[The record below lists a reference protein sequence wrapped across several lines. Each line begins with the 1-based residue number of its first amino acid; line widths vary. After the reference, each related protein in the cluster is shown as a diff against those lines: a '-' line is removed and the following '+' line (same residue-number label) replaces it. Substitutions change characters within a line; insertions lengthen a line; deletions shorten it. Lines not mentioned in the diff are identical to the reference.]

1 MVEKIMEVLSEH
13 SYKPLNADELAN
25 VLGLE
30 ANEKKEL
37 RKEIDRLT
45 KEGVV
50 LKIKKEKIV
59 LPEGYGV
66 YVGRIDVNKRG
77 FGFVA
82 RGEGEPDIFVPENAM
97 MTAMHGDKV
106 QVKVLREN
114 AGTKRAEGEILQI
127 IERKNN
133 KMIGVYEESKA
144 FGFVIPEDSKM
155 HHDVFINKKN
165 RNYAENG
172 DVVVVEI
179 TKWPE
184 KGRNPEGLITE
195 ILGKKGD
202 KGVDILTVV
211 KKYNLPE
218 EFSPEVIGYTDQ
230 IPEKVPETEIGRR
243 RDLRNEMV
251 MTIDGADAK
260 DLDDAVSVIRLENGN
275 YKLSVHI
282 ADVTHFVKEGS
293 PIDMEAFKRATSVY
307 LLDLVI
313 PMLPQKLSNNLCSLN
328 PFEPKLTLS
337 CDMVISPQGKV
348 VEHDIYESIIS
359 SKLRAT
365 YTGITRVINGEMDEE
380 LEKYKEFIPMI
391 NDMVELQHIL
401 EKKRADRGAIEF
413 DFPESKIT
421 LDKLGKPIDVSL
433 YPREISNKMIEEF
446 MLACNET
453 VSEHMFW
460 AHVPFIYR
468 IHEEPDEEKLKAF
481 TEFSFNLGYPVK
493 LFAGVQPKML
503 QEILEKVKGEP
514 AEPVLSKLLLRSM
527 MQAKYSPQN
536 VGHFG
541 LAATYY
547 SHFTSPIRRYP
558 DLQIHRIIKE
568 FLNGGI
574 DEKRSKQ
581 LIPIVTEASK
591 QASEMERVAVD
602 AERELDA
609 LKKAEFML
617 NHVGETF
624 EGIISSVTNFGLFV
638 ELPNTIEGLIHIT
651 SLYDDYYVYDDR
663 YMTLIGERGGKK
675 FTLGEKIEVLVSKV
689 NLDSREIFFEVGEK
703 ESSEKGN
710 KKEQHN

>member
-1 MVEKIMEVLSEH
+1 MLREKIMEILSAH
-13 SYKPLNADELAN
+13 SYNPMNTDELAN

-30 ANEKKEL
+30 KNEKKEL
-37 RKEIDRLT
+37 RKVIDGLM

-50 LKIKKEKIV
+50 IKIKKEKIV
-59 LPEGYGV
+59 LPEEYGV
-66 YVGRIDVNKRG
+66 YTGRIDVNKRG

-82 RGEGEPDIFVPENAM
+82 RGEGKEDIFVPENAM
-97 MTAMHGDKV
+97 KTAMHGDKV
-106 QVKVLREN
+106 QVKVMREN
-114 AGTKRAEGEILQI
+114 AGSRRAEGEVLQI

-133 KMIGVYEESKA
+133 KIIGVYEESKA
-144 FGFVIPEDSKM
+144 FGFVVPEDTKM

-165 RNYAENG
+165 RNFAENG

-211 KKYNLPE
+211 KKYSLPE
-218 EFSPEVIGYTDQ
+218 EFSPEVIGYTDR
-230 IPEKVPETEIGRR
+230 IPEEVPQKEIERR
-243 RDLRNEMV
+243 RDLRHEMI

-260 DLDDAVSVIRLENGN
+260 DLDDAVSVVRLQNGN
-275 YKLSVHI
+275 FKLSVHI

-293 PIDMEAFKRATSVY
+293 PIDKEAFKRATSVY

-313 PMLPQKLSNNLCSLN
+313 PMLPKKLSNNLCSLN

-337 CDMVISPQGKV
+337 CDMVIDPQGKV
-348 VEHDIYESIIS
+348 VEYDIYESIIE

-365 YTGITRVINGEMDEE
+365 YAGVTRVLKGEMDEE

-391 NDMVELQHIL
+391 KDMEELQHIL
-401 EKKRADRGAIEF
+401 EKKRERRGAIEF

-421 LDKLGKPIDVSL
+421 LDKLGKPVDVSL

-453 VSEHMFW
+453 VAEHMFW

-527 MQAKYSPQN
+527 MQARYAPEN
-536 VGHFG
+536 IGHFG

-568 FLNGGI
+568 FLNGEL
-574 DEKRSKQ
+574 DEKRAKK
-581 LIPIVTEASK
+581 LIPIVAEASK
-591 QASEMERVAVD
+591 QASEMERVAVE

-609 LKKAEFML
+609 LKKAEFMK

-663 YMTLIGERGGKK
+663 YMTLIGERSGRK
-675 FTLGEKIEVLVSKV
+675 FSLGEKIEVLVSNV
-689 NLDSREIFFEVGEK
+689 NLDSREIFFEVSDGED
-703 ESSEKGN
+703 SEKN
-710 KKEQHN
+710 N

>member
-1 MVEKIMEVLSEH
+1 MFTEKILGILSEH
-13 SYKPLNADELAN
+13 SYRPLSIEEMAS
-25 VLGLE
+25 VLGLQKGE
-30 ANEKKEL
+30 IKEL
-37 RKEIDRLT
+37 RKTVDRMI
-45 KEGVV
+45 KEGTVI
-50 LKIKKEKIV
+50 KIKKEKIV
-59 LPEGYGV
+59 LPESFGV
-66 YVGRIDVNKRG
+66 YTGRLDVNKRG
-77 FGFVA
+77 FGFVF
-82 RGEGEPDIFVPENAM
+82 RGEGQGDIFIPENEMKNAM
-97 MTAMHGDKV
+97 NGDKV
-106 QVKVLREN
+106 QVKVIRET
-114 AGTKRAEGEILQI
+114 AGTKRAEGEIMQI
-127 IERKNN
+127 LERKNA
-133 KMIGVYEESKA
+133 KVIGVYEESKA
-144 FGFVIPEDSKM
+144 FGFVVPEDNKIQ
-155 HHDVFINKKN
+155 HDIFINKKN

-211 KKYNLPE
+211 KKFGLPE
-218 EFSPEVIGYTDQ
+218 EFPAKVISYTDA
-230 IPEKVPETEIGRR
+230 IPETVSEKEISRR
-243 RDLRNEMV
+243 RDLRNEMI

-260 DLDDAVSVIRLENGN
+260 DLDDAVAVTKLENGN
-275 YKLSVHI
+275 YRLGVHI
-282 ADVTHFVKEGS
+282 ADVTHYVTEGS
-293 PIDMEAFKRATSVY
+293 PIDIEAFKRATSVY

-337 CDMVISPQGKV
+337 CDMIIDPQGKV
-348 VEHDIYESIIS
+348 VEHDIYESIIE

-365 YTGITRVINGEMDEE
+365 YGDVTKVLNGEMNEE
-380 LEKYKEFIPMI
+380 LEKYRDFIPMLK
-391 NDMVELQHIL
+391 DMEELQKIL
-401 EKKRADRGAIEF
+401 ENKRARRGAIEF

-433 YPREISNKMIEEF
+433 YPREISNKIIEEF

-460 AHVPFIYR
+460 THVPFIYR

-493 LFAGVQPKML
+493 LFAGVQPKVL

-527 MQAKYSPQN
+527 MQAKYAPEN

-568 FLNGGI
+568 YLNGKL
-574 DEKRSKQ
+574 DEKRAKQ
-581 LIPIVTEASK
+581 LIPIVSEASK

-609 LKKAEFML
+609 LKKAEYM
-617 NHVGETF
+617 HKHIGETF

-638 ELPNTIEGLIHIT
+638 ELPNTIEGLVHIT

-663 YMTLIGERGGKK
+663 YMTLVGERSGKK
-675 FTLGEKIEVLVSKV
+675 FTLGEKIEVLVSNV
-689 NLDSREIFFEVGEK
+689 NLDSREIFFEISTPETEE
-703 ESSEKGN
+703 ES
-710 KKEQHN
+710 

>member
-1 MVEKIMEVLSEH
+1 MFTEKILGILSEH
-13 SYKPLNADELAN
+13 SYRPLGVEEMAS

-30 ANEKKEL
+30 KSEIKEL
-37 RKEIDRLT
+37 RKTIDQMI
-45 KEGVV
+45 KEGTVI
-50 LKIKKEKIV
+50 KIKKEKIV
-59 LPEGYGV
+59 LPESFGV
-66 YVGRIDVNKRG
+66 YMGRLDVNKRG
-77 FGFVA
+77 FGFVF
-82 RGEGEPDIFVPENAM
+82 RGEGQGDIFIPENEMRNAM
-97 MTAMHGDKV
+97 NGDKV
-106 QVKVLREN
+106 QVKVIRET
-114 AGTKRAEGEILQI
+114 AGTKRAEGEIMQI
-127 IERKNN
+127 LERKNS
-133 KMIGVYEESKA
+133 KVIGVYEESKA
-144 FGFVIPEDSKM
+144 FGFVIPEDNKI
-155 HHDVFINKKN
+155 HHDIFINKKN
-165 RNYAENG
+165 RNFAENG

-211 KKYNLPE
+211 KKFGLPE
-218 EFSPEVIGYTDQ
+218 EFPAKVISYTDA
-230 IPEKVPETEIGRR
+230 IPETINEQEIKRR
-243 RDLRNEMV
+243 RDLRNAMI

-260 DLDDAVSVIRLENGN
+260 DLDDAVEVTKLDNGN

-282 ADVTHFVKEGS
+282 ADVSHYVTEGS
-293 PIDMEAFKRATSVY
+293 PIDVEAFKRATSVY

-313 PMLPQKLSNNLCSLN
+313 PMLPEKLSNNLCSLN

-337 CDMVISPQGKV
+337 CDMIIDPQGKV
-348 VEHDIYESIIS
+348 IEHDIYESIIA

-365 YTGITRVINGEMDEE
+365 YDGITKVLNGEMNEE
-380 LEKYKEFIPMI
+380 LEKYKDFIPMI
-391 NDMVELQHIL
+391 NDMKALQKIL
-401 EKKRADRGAIEF
+401 EDKRARRGAIEF

-433 YPREISNKMIEEF
+433 YPREISNKIIEEF

-460 AHVPFIYR
+460 THVPFIYR

-493 LFAGVQPKML
+493 LFSGVQPKVL

-527 MQAKYSPQN
+527 MQAKYAPEN

-568 FLNGGI
+568 FLNGKL
-574 DEKRSKQ
+574 DEKRAKQ
-581 LIPIVTEASK
+581 LIPIVSEASK

-609 LKKAEFML
+609 LKKAEFM
-617 NHVGETF
+617 HKHIGETF
-624 EGIISSVTNFGLFV
+624 EGIISSVTSFGLFV
-638 ELPNTIEGLIHIT
+638 ELPNTIEGLVHIT

-663 YMTLIGERGGKK
+663 YMTLLGERSGKK
-675 FTLGEKIEVLVSKV
+675 FTLGEKIEVLVSNV
-689 NLDSREIFFEVGEK
+689 NLDSREIFFEISTPETEENTNTK
-703 ESSEKGN
+703 
-710 KKEQHN
+710 

>member
-1 MVEKIMEVLSEH
+1 MFTEKILGILSEH
-13 SYKPLNADELAN
+13 SYRPLNIEEMAS
-25 VLGLE
+25 VLGLQKGE
-30 ANEKKEL
+30 MKEL
-37 RKEIDRLT
+37 RKTVDRMI
-45 KEGVV
+45 KEGTVI
-50 LKIKKEKIV
+50 KIKKEKIV
-59 LPEGYGV
+59 LPESFGV
-66 YVGRIDVNKRG
+66 YTGRLDVNKRG
-77 FGFVA
+77 FGFVF
-82 RGEGEPDIFVPENAM
+82 RGEGQGDIFIPENEMKNAM
-97 MTAMHGDKV
+97 NGDKV
-106 QVKVLREN
+106 QVKVIRET
-114 AGTKRAEGEILQI
+114 AGTKRAEGEIMQI
-127 IERKNN
+127 LERKNS
-133 KMIGVYEESKA
+133 KVIGVYEESKA
-144 FGFVIPEDSKM
+144 FGFVVPEDNKI
-155 HHDVFINKKN
+155 HHDIFINKKN
-165 RNYAENG
+165 RNFAENG

-211 KKYNLPE
+211 KKFGLPE
-218 EFSPEVIGYTDQ
+218 EFPAKVISYADA
-230 IPEKVPETEIGRR
+230 IPETISDQEIARR
-243 RDLRNEMV
+243 RDLRHAMI

-260 DLDDAVSVIRLENGN
+260 DLDDAVEVTKLDNGN
-275 YKLSVHI
+275 FKLGVHI
-282 ADVTHFVKEGS
+282 ADVTHYVTEGS
-293 PIDMEAFKRATSVY
+293 PIDVEAFKRATSVY

-337 CDMVISPQGKV
+337 CDMIIDPQGKV
-348 VEHDIYESIIS
+348 IEHDIYESIIE

-365 YTGITRVINGEMDEE
+365 YGDVTKVLNGEMSED
-380 LEKYKEFIPMI
+380 LEKYRDFIPMLK
-391 NDMVELQHIL
+391 DMEELQKIL
-401 EKKRADRGAIEF
+401 ENKRARRGAIEF

-433 YPREISNKMIEEF
+433 YPREISNRIIEEF

-460 AHVPFIYR
+460 THVPFIYR

-493 LFAGVQPKML
+493 LFAGVQPKVL

-527 MQAKYSPQN
+527 MQAKYAPEN

-568 FLNGGI
+568 FLNGKL
-574 DEKRSKQ
+574 DEKRAKQ
-581 LIPIVTEASK
+581 LIPIVSEASK

-609 LKKAEFML
+609 LKKAEFM
-617 NHVGETF
+617 HKHIGETF

-638 ELPNTIEGLIHIT
+638 ELPNTIEGLVHIT

-663 YMTLIGERGGKK
+663 YMTLVGERSGKK
-675 FTLGEKIEVLVSKV
+675 FTLGEKIEVLVSNV
-689 NLDSREIFFEVGEK
+689 NLDSREIFFEISTPEAEEV
-703 ESSEKGN
+703 S
-710 KKEQHN
+710 

>member
-1 MVEKIMEVLSEH
+1 MK
-13 SYKPLNADELAN
+13 
-25 VLGLE
+25 
-30 ANEKKEL
+30 
-37 RKEIDRLT
+37 
-45 KEGVV
+45 
-50 LKIKKEKIV
+50 
-59 LPEGYGV
+59 
-66 YVGRIDVNKRG
+66 
-77 FGFVA
+77 
-82 RGEGEPDIFVPENAM
+82 
-97 MTAMHGDKV
+97 TAMHGDKV
-106 QVKVLREN
+106 QVKVMREN
-114 AGTKRAEGEILQI
+114 AGSRRAEGEVLQI

-133 KMIGVYEESKA
+133 KIIGVYEESKA
-144 FGFVIPEDSKM
+144 FGFVVPEDTKM

-218 EFSPEVIGYTDQ
+218 EFSPEVIGYTDR
-230 IPEKVPETEIGRR
+230 IPEEVPEKEIERR
-243 RDLRNEMV
+243 RDLRQEMI

-260 DLDDAVSVIRLENGN
+260 DLDDAVSVFRLENGN
-275 YKLSVHI
+275 FKLSVHI

-293 PIDMEAFKRATSVY
+293 PIDKEAFKRATSVY

-313 PMLPQKLSNNLCSLN
+313 PMLPKKLSNNLCSLN
-328 PFEPKLTLS
+328 PYEPKLTLS
-337 CDMVISPQGKV
+337 CDMIINPQGKV
-348 VEHDIYESIIS
+348 VEYDIYESIIE

-365 YTGITRVINGEMDEE
+365 YADVTRVLNGEMDET
-380 LEKYKEFIPMI
+380 LEKYKEFVPMI
-391 NDMVELQHIL
+391 KDMEELQHIL
-401 EKKRADRGAIEF
+401 EKKRERRGAIEF

-421 LDKLGKPIDVSL
+421 LDKLGKPVDVSL

-453 VSEHMFW
+453 VAEHMFW

-493 LFAGVQPKML
+493 LYAGVQPKML
-503 QEILEKVKGEP
+503 QEILEKVKGQP

-527 MQAKYSPQN
+527 MQARYAPEN
-536 VGHFG
+536 IGHFG

-568 FLNGGI
+568 FLNGEL
-574 DEKRSKQ
+574 DEKRAKK
-581 LIPIVTEASK
+581 LIPIVAEASK
-591 QASEMERVAVD
+591 QASEMERVAVE

-609 LKKAEFML
+609 LKKAEFMK

-663 YMTLIGERGGKK
+663 YMTLIGERSGKK
-675 FTLGEKIEVLVSKV
+675 FSLGEKIEVLVSNV
-689 NLDSREIFFEVGEK
+689 NLDSREIFFEVSDGED
-703 ESSEKGN
+703 SEK
-710 KKEQHN
+710 KSS

>member
-1 MVEKIMEVLSEH
+1 MFTEKILGILSEH
-13 SYKPLNADELAN
+13 SYRPLNIEEMAS

-30 ANEKKEL
+30 KGDMKEL
-37 RKEIDRLT
+37 RKTVDRMI
-45 KEGVV
+45 KEGTVI
-50 LKIKKEKIV
+50 KIKKDKIV
-59 LPEGYGV
+59 LPESFGV
-66 YVGRIDVNKRG
+66 YTGRLDVNKRG
-77 FGFVA
+77 FGFVF
-82 RGEGEPDIFVPENAM
+82 RGEGQGDIFIPENEMRNAM
-97 MTAMHGDKV
+97 NGDKV
-106 QVKVLREN
+106 QVKVIRET
-114 AGTKRAEGEILQI
+114 AGTKRAEGEIMQI
-127 IERKNN
+127 IERKNS
-133 KMIGVYEESKA
+133 KVIGVYEESKA
-144 FGFVIPEDSKM
+144 FGFVVPEDNKI
-155 HHDVFINKKN
+155 HHDIFINKKN
-165 RNYAENG
+165 RNFAENG

-211 KKYNLPE
+211 KKFGLPE
-218 EFSPEVIGYTDQ
+218 EFPAKVISYTDA
-230 IPEKVPETEIGRR
+230 IPETVSDKEIQRR
-243 RDLRNEMV
+243 RDLRNAMI

-260 DLDDAVSVIRLENGN
+260 DLDDAVEVTKLENGN
-275 YKLSVHI
+275 FKLGVHI
-282 ADVTHFVKEGS
+282 ADVTHYVTEGS
-293 PIDMEAFKRATSVY
+293 PIDIEAFQRATSVY

-337 CDMVISPQGKV
+337 CDMIIDSQGNV
-348 VEHDIYESIIS
+348 VEHEIYESIIE

-365 YTGITRVINGEMDEE
+365 YGDVTKVLNGEMNEE
-380 LEKYKEFIPMI
+380 LEKYRDFIPMLK
-391 NDMVELQHIL
+391 DMEELQKIL
-401 EKKRADRGAIEF
+401 ENKRARRGAIEF

-433 YPREISNKMIEEF
+433 YPREISNRIIEEF

-460 AHVPFIYR
+460 THVPFIYR

-527 MQAKYSPQN
+527 MQAKYAPEN

-568 FLNGGI
+568 FLNGKL
-574 DEKRSKQ
+574 DEKRAKQ
-581 LIPIVTEASK
+581 LIPIVAEASK

-609 LKKAEFML
+609 LKKAEFM
-617 NHVGETF
+617 HKHIGETF

-638 ELPNTIEGLIHIT
+638 ELPNTIEGLVHIT

-663 YMTLIGERGGKK
+663 YMTLVGERSGKK
-675 FTLGEKIEVLVSKV
+675 FTLGEKIEVLVSNV
-689 NLDSREIFFEVGEK
+689 NLDSREIFFEISTPEAEE
-703 ESSEKGN
+703 ES
-710 KKEQHN
+710 